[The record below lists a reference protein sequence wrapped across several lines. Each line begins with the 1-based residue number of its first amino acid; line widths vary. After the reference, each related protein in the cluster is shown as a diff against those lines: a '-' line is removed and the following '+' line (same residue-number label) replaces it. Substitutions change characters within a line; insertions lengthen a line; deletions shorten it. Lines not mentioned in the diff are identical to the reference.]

1 MIALAGI
8 GFIELLV
15 IGGIF
20 LLLLIVA
27 GVILVVVLQR
37 QSGRSARR
45 DLGEPTAREILDRR
59 LARGEIDEQEYDRLR
74 TRLHEA
80 KES

>member
-1 MIALAGI
+1 MAGI

-20 LLLLIVA
+20 LLLLIIA
-27 GVILVVVLQR
+27 GVILVVLLQR

-45 DLGEPTAREILDRR
+45 DSGEPTAREILDRR
-59 LARGEIDEQEYDRLR
+59 LARGEIDEQEYGRLR
-74 TRLHEA
+74 ARLEEVQ
-80 KES
+80 ES